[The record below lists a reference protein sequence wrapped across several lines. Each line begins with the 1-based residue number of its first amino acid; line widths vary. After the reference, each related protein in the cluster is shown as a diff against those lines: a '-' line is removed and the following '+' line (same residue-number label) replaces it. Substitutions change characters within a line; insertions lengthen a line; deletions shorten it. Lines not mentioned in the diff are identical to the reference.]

1 MPGEKKY
8 KKPVSRQQVKFLGA
22 VAGGQLKVPGLSK
35 SEARGKLRGADMKDL
50 PKKSKGMK

>member
-1 MPGEKKY
+1 MPGAKKY
-8 KKPVSRQQVKFLGA
+8 KKPVSRQQAKFLGA

-35 SEARGKLRGADMKDL
+35 SEARGKLRGSEMKGL

>member
-1 MPGEKKY
+1 MPGAKKY
-8 KKPVSRQQVKFLGA
+8 KKPVSRQQAKFLGA

-35 SEARGKLRGADMKDL
+35 SEARGKLRGVAMKGL